1 MPRVI
6 FKCPHI
12 KGGTALHAVH
22 RKNYVGYIATRE
34 GVERIRQ
41 GGGLPATQKQRDV
54 MAQILR
60 EFPLCRGMFE
70 YEDYQAAPTRENA
83 SEFIRRA
90 LEDNLDRAVKKENY
104 LKYIAM
110 RPNVQKLGGHG
121 LFSDSPGPLT
131 LSQAAEAVAHHPGTV
146 WLPIIS
152 LRREDAA
159 RLGYDSAERWKT
171 LLTAQAAQI
180 AEAMKIP
187 LEQFRWYAAFHDQAH
202 HPHVHMVCYSADGR
216 SGFLT
221 RQGIA
226 KIKSD
231 LAKEIFQHDLIEIY
245 TRQTHRRDALTQEAG
260 ALIRALANQMQAGV
274 LENERIEM
282 LLLELSRRLKT
293 LSGKKQYGYLK
304 APSKALVD
312 EIVDELAKD
321 SRISEAYDLWYEMR
335 EEVLRTYRDEIPER
349 VPLSQQKAFK
359 SIKNV
364 IIKEALQLSVEEKFD
379 GTVVARS
386 TANLLRHM
394 SNMFQEQAAP
404 TAGAIS
410 FTDSKLRR
418 KIQEKKIAMGHKPD
432 DHEETMTLR

>member
-1 MPRVI
+1 MPYVI

-12 KGGTALHAVH
+12 KGGTALHAAH
-22 RKNYVGYIATRE
+22 RKNYVGYISTRE
-34 GVERIRQ
+34 GAECLRQ
-41 GGGLPATQKQRDV
+41 SRDLPASKKQEEMIV
-54 MAQILR
+54 QILR
-60 EFPLCRGMFE
+60 EFPLSRGMYE
-70 YEDYQAAPTRENA
+70 YEDYQEAPTRENV
-83 SEFIRRA
+83 SEFITRA
-90 LEDNLDRAVKKENY
+90 LEDNLDRIAKKENY

-110 RPNVQKLGGHG
+110 RPNTQKLGGHG

-131 LSQAAEAVAHHPGTV
+131 LSQVAETVAHHPGTV

-152 LRREDAA
+152 LHREDAA

-171 LLTAQAAQI
+171 LLTAQAAEL

-187 LEQFRWYAAFHDQAH
+187 LEQFRWYAAFHNQAH
-202 HPHVHMVCYSADGR
+202 HPHVHMVCYSADGK

-221 RQGIA
+221 KQGIV
-226 KIKSD
+226 KIKSGI
-231 LAKEIFQHDLIEIY
+231 AKEIFQHDLIEIY
-245 TRQTHRRDALTQEAG
+245 TRQTHRRDALTQK
-260 ALIRALANQMQAGV
+260 AGV
-274 LENERIEM
+274 LIRKLAKEMQEGALKNKRIEV

-304 APSKALVD
+304 APLKALVD